1 MENSSIRITLN
12 KKAFG
17 LRDEI
22 RTWCE
27 TNLGEGQW
35 IQKWKQDPDPENF
48 TVQWTMHSWEIDT
61 ALSDVTFEFKDPR
74 HATMFLLVWGQYKK
88 G

>member
-1 MENSSIRITLN
+1 MENSYIRITLN
-12 KKAFG
+12 KKAFV

-35 IQKWKQDPDPENF
+35 IQKWKQGATYETINNNCRDP
-48 TVQWTMHSWEIDT
+48 QHGI
-61 ALSDVTFEFKDPR
+61 
-74 HATMFLLVWGQYKK
+74 
-88 G
+88 